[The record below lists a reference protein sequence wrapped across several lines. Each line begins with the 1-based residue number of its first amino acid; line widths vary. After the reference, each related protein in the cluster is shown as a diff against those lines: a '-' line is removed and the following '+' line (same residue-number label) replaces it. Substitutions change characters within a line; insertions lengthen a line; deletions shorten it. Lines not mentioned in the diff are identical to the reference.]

1 MSTSDDG
8 SKNGQ
13 HITEEQREK
22 IRSALIARQEE
33 KLQEALNEI
42 EKVKGNTK
50 EMLESVIS
58 AWKEKAK
65 LSDGTIQET
74 LDRERASD
82 V

>member
-1 MSTSDDG
+1 MSTGEDG

-13 HITEEQREK
+13 HITEKQREK
-22 IRSALIARQEE
+22 IRSALITRQEE

-42 EKVKGNTK
+42 ERVKGNTK

-58 AWKEKAK
+58 TWKEKAK
-65 LSDGTIQET
+65 LRDGTIQET
-74 LDRERASD
+74 LDRERAGD